1 MNATSKIADGE
12 QDRELD
18 RIWSEAWPPSVPRE
32 LRYPHGRKPVTE
44 YLRNWARIHPDK
56 PAIIFYGRIVT
67 FAELDLLS
75 DRFARLL
82 IDHGVRKGDR
92 VAVLLQNCPQFSI
105 AFYGILKAGA
115 VYTPISPMSKTF
127 ELSHQLTDS
136 GARVIVAQD
145 RLMPIV
151 RQVRKSGLL
160 DTVFMTA
167 VADMLP
173 ATAELPLHSDIARDR
188 IACADAVNLMD
199 ALAKHVKIGALPEPS
214 LDDLAALNYTGGTT
228 GMPKGCM
235 HTHGNMLYAGASGR
249 FHTRFDPGAE
259 IPVIFVPQFWIA
271 GENTSLLAPMVDGNT
286 IVLLTRWDA
295 SAVLAAINRYRVT
308 QLSLPVDSA
317 IELIERDDLAEYD
330 FSSLRTIRAISLT
343 RKLTTELRARWKALT
358 GLAPYEAAYGM
369 TETHTGDSFTVSM
382 QDDDFDLKARPIFV
396 GLPVPGTRFKIV
408 DFETGERLPLGTEGE
423 ICVLSPSAT
432 KGYWKNGEATAG
444 LIRNGWIHTGDLGML
459 SERGYLHYLGRR
471 KEMIKVNG
479 MSVFPAEVEAV
490 IGLHPAVQSVSVVPR
505 AHASKGQVPVAFVI
519 DRAEVSADELRAWC
533 VERLSGFKV
542 PEVRLIKEF
551 PMTGTGKVRKVA
563 LTELAE
569 SLAAE

>member
-1 MNATSKIADGE
+1 MSPNTKLSAAE

-18 RIWSEAWPPSVPRE
+18 RLWSAAWPSSVPTG
-32 LRYPHGRKPVTE
+32 LRYPHGQQPITE
-44 YLRNWARIHPDK
+44 YLRAWAKLHPDK
-56 PAIIFYGRIVT
+56 PAIIFYGKVVT
-67 FAELDLLS
+67 FGELDLLS

-82 IDHGVRKGDR
+82 IDRGVRKGDR

-151 RQVRKSGLL
+151 RQARKTGLL
-160 DTVFMTA
+160 DTVFMTS

-173 ATAELPLHSDIARDR
+173 AAPELPLHSDMARDR
-188 IACADAVNLMD
+188 IPCSDAIDLMATIAQD
-199 ALAKHVKIGALPEPS
+199 TYVGTLPQVGV
-214 LDDLAALNYTGGTT
+214 DDLAALNYTGGTT
-228 GMPKGCM
+228 GLPKGCM
-235 HTHGNMLYAGASGR
+235 HTHRNMLYTGACGR
-249 FHTRFDPGAE
+249 FHTPFDPASE
-259 IPVIFVPQFWIA
+259 VPLIFVPQFWIA

-286 IVLLTRWDA
+286 IVLLSRWDA
-295 SAVLAAINRYRVT
+295 AAALEAIGRYGVT
-308 QLSLPVDSA
+308 QLSLPVDTA
-317 IELIERDDLAEYD
+317 IELIERDDLARHD
-330 FSSLRTIRAISLT
+330 LSSLRTIRAISLT
-343 RKLTTELRARWKALT
+343 RKLTTELRQRWKAVT
-358 GLAPYEAAYGM
+358 GLVPYEAAYGM
-369 TETHTGDSFTVSM
+369 TETHTSDTFTVGM

-408 DFETGERLPLGTEGE
+408 DFESGERQPIGSEGE
-423 ICVLSPSAT
+423 ICVLTPSAT
-432 KGYWKNGEATAG
+432 KGYWNNGEATAA
-444 LIRNGWIHTGDLGML
+444 LIRDGWIHTGDLGMI
-459 SERGYLHYLGRR
+459 SEGGHIHYLGRR

-490 IGLHPAVQSVSVVPR
+490 LGLHPSVQSVAVVPR
-505 AHASKGQVPVAFVI
+505 SDATKGQVPVAFVI
-519 DRAEVSADELRAWC
+519 ARAPVAPDELRSWC

-542 PEVRLIKEF
+542 PDVRLVDEF

-563 LTELAE
+563 LSELAE
-569 SLAAE
+569 AAAAA